1 MCVLYDTYVRYLTA
15 VCARYIS
22 DDDDLK
28 DVLQEA
34 FVRVYTAIGDF
45 EYRGAGSLRGWLSRI
60 AVNQALKH
68 LRDDK
73 MLRVPLD
80 GACDDLTDDTPDTD
94 DIPSEVI
101 YEMIRQL
108 PTGYRAVF
116 NLYVIEDYSH
126 REISQMLGI
135 SESTS
140 ASQLHRAKALLAAR
154 IREYRNNAIK

>member
-1 MCVLYDTYVRYLTA
+1 MRVLYDTYVRYLTA
-15 VCARYIS
+15 VCARYIT

-60 AVNQALKH
+60 VVNQALKH

-73 MLRVPLD
+73 MQRVPLD
-80 GACDDLTDDTPDTD
+80 DQCESIADEAPDAD
-94 DIPSEVI
+94 DIPSDVI
-101 YEMIRQL
+101 HRLIREL
-108 PTGYRAVF
+108 PAGYRAVF
-116 NLYVIEDYSH
+116 NLYVIEEYSH
-126 REISQMLGI
+126 REISQMLRI
-135 SESTS
+135 TESTS

-154 IREYRNNAIK
+154 IREYRNNGIK